1 MPQSRSTSSTAP
13 PFGAADASW
22 SALFYDR
29 AVDAERSFDLLAA
42 SLRADAT
49 DMRAFVQ
56 ALAAKLEGSFPEHVR
71 IERGG
76 FLGDKHVRRLEVEL
90 GESRYELEANR
101 GDVECRR
108 RAVVRG
114 ISLKTE
120 ELPLDEWIGRL
131 SAELLAV
138 AERSERGRAAL
149 EQLLS
154 DPDAYRSFG
163 FPAADELGNMSQF
176 KRDFEDAYVGARDL
190 EVARSLDP
198 QLQDFDAWLAREQ
211 AQHPTRLSSSAAS
224 DRLATLGQGRDRRCR
239 GS

>member
-1 MPQSRSTSSTAP
+1 
-13 PFGAADASW
+13 
-22 SALFYDR
+22 
-29 AVDAERSFDLLAA
+29 VDAERSFDLLAA

-76 FLGDKHVRRLEVEL
+76 FLGDKRVRRLEVEL
-90 GESRYELEANR
+90 GDSRYELEANR
-101 GDVECRR
+101 GDVACRR

-120 ELPLDEWIGRL
+120 ELPLDDWIDRM

-154 DPDAYRSFG
+154 G
-163 FPAADELGNMSQF
+163 
-176 KRDFEDAYVGARDL
+176 
-190 EVARSLDP
+190 
-198 QLQDFDAWLAREQ
+198 
-211 AQHPTRLSSSAAS
+211 
-224 DRLATLGQGRDRRCR
+224 
-239 GS
+239 

>member
-1 MPQSRSTSSTAP
+1 L
-13 PFGAADASW
+13 G
-22 SALFYDR
+22 SALFYDPNVEGQR
-29 AVDAERSFDLLAA
+29 DFDLLAA

-71 IERGG
+71 VERGG
-76 FLGDKHVRRLEVEL
+76 LFGDKHVRRLEVEL
-90 GESRYELEANR
+90 GESRYELEAGR

-120 ELPLDEWIGRL
+120 ELPLDEWIDRM

-149 EQLLS
+149 ERLLS
-154 DPDAYRSFG
+154 G
-163 FPAADELGNMSQF
+163 
-176 KRDFEDAYVGARDL
+176 
-190 EVARSLDP
+190 
-198 QLQDFDAWLAREQ
+198 
-211 AQHPTRLSSSAAS
+211 
-224 DRLATLGQGRDRRCR
+224 
-239 GS
+239 